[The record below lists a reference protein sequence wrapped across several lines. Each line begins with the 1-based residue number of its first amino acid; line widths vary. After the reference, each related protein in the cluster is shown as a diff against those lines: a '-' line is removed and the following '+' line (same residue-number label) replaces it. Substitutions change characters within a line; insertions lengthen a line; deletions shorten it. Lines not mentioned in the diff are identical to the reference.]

1 MKIVVIGGRG
11 LIGSRTVEILKKQ
24 GHEVTAAS
32 TKTGVNSVTGEGL
45 ADALNGADAV
55 LDLTNS
61 PSWED
66 DAVMTFFE
74 KSTSNLLST
83 SAEAGVKHFVALS
96 VVGTSRLQESG
107 YFRAKQKQEDYIKK
121 GNVPYTIVQATQF
134 FEFIGGIADF
144 GTRDG
149 EIHASTAKMQPMA
162 ADDVAVLMAEVA
174 LAKPLNGTIEI
185 AGPER
190 ASISDVVLQYVE
202 AKKDTRKVVASP
214 EANYYGMKLQE
225 LSLCPADGARTGPT
239 KFKDWLQ
246 AIEAQEK
253 LPV

>member
-11 LIGSRTVEILKKQ
+11 LIGSRTVEILGNQ

-45 ADALNGADAV
+45 ANALKGADVV

-66 DAVMTFFE
+66 EAVMTFFE
-74 KSTSNLLST
+74 KSTTNLLST
-83 SAEAGVKHFVALS
+83 CVEAGIKHIVALS
-96 VVGTSRLQESG
+96 VVGTSRLQDSG
-107 YFRAKQKQEDYIKK
+107 YFRAKQKQEDYINK
-121 GNVPYTIVQATQF
+121 GKVPYTIVQATQF

-149 EIHASTAKMQPMA
+149 EIHASTAKMQPMS
-162 ADDVAVLMAEVA
+162 ADDVAAIMAEIA
-174 LAKPLNGTIEI
+174 QSKPLNGTIEV

-190 ASISDVVLQYVE
+190 ASISDFISQYVE
-202 AKKDTRKVVASP
+202 AKKDNRKVVASP

-225 LSLCPADGARTGPT
+225 LSLCPAEGARQSAT
-239 KFKDWLQ
+239 KFKDWLHAESQ
-246 AIEAQEK
+246 QK